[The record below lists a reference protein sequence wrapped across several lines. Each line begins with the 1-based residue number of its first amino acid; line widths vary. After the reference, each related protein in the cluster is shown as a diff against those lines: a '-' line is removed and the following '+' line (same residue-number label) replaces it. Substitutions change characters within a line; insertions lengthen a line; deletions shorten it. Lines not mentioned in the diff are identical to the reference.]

1 MDLKPITKLSKVMQ
15 WQLLVFIGVIF
26 LIIGISLA
34 ISVISI
40 DAFTND
46 FQANALLEQQLLGA
60 STMIALFSLFWIGL
74 GYLDWASEQAK
85 K

>member
-1 MDLKPITKLSKVMQ
+1 MHLIK

-40 DAFTND
+40 NAFTND

-60 STMIALFSLFWIGL
+60 STIIALFSLFWIGL
-74 GYLDWASEQAK
+74 AYLDWASEQAK